1 MQSVCVC
8 IWQKTPGV
16 RVKHPLASPVPIA
29 SLNTM
34 QTTESI
40 KRVTQATADAC
51 TTAARAS
58 RTAAD
63 QAVNYTRR
71 NPMKVL
77 LGAVGAGVLIAW
89 ALHRRNASW
98 QDRTFNLPI
107 KKMRNWVSSTAE
119 RAGESLHDYSDR
131 AAELADDA
139 MTAVR
144 KSARGLRFW
153 S

>member
-1 MQSVCVC
+1 MCVFIC
-8 IWQKTPGV
+8 EKPFPLCA
-16 RVKHPLASPVPIA
+16 KHPPHSPVPIA

-40 KRVTQATADAC
+40 NRVTQATADAC
-51 TTAARAS
+51 RTAARAS
-58 RTAAD
+58 KTAAERCVTYVR
-63 QAVNYTRR
+63 Q

-77 LGAVGAGVLIAW
+77 LGAVTVGVLVG
-89 ALHRRNASW
+89 LGLQRRTTW
-98 QDRTFNLPI
+98 QERNFQLPI
-107 KKMRNWVSSTAE
+107 KKMRNWVTSTAE

-131 AAELADDA
+131 AMEMAGDA
-139 MTAVR
+139 AHAVQ

>member
-1 MQSVCVC
+1 MSVFNCEN
-8 IWQKTPGV
+8 P
-16 RVKHPLASPVPIA
+16 RRSSVKHTLHSTVPIA

-51 TTAARAS
+51 TSAARAS
-58 RTAAD
+58 KTAAERCV
-63 QAVNYTRR
+63 AYTRQ

-77 LGAVGAGVLIAW
+77 LGAVAVGVLVAW
-89 ALHRRNASW
+89 GLQRRTTW
-98 QDRTFNLPI
+98 QDRTFHLPI
-107 KKMRNWVSSTAE
+107 KKMKNWVSSTAE

-131 AAELADDA
+131 AMELAGDA
-139 MTAVR
+139 AHAVQ

>member
-1 MQSVCVC
+1 M
-8 IWQKTPGV
+8 
-16 RVKHPLASPVPIA
+16 
-29 SLNTM
+29 NTM

-58 RTAAD
+58 RNVAERC
-63 QAVNYTRR
+63 VNYTRR

-77 LGAVGAGVLIAW
+77 LGAVSVGVLVAW
-89 ALHRRNASW
+89 ALQRRSTTW
-98 QDRTFNLPI
+98 QDRTFTLPI
-107 KKMRNWVSSTAE
+107 KKMRNWVSATAE
-119 RAGESLHDYSDR
+119 RAGDTLHDYRDR
-131 AAELADDA
+131 AAEVAEDA
-139 MTAVR
+139 VHAVQ